1 MQRRNFLKKL
11 FGVGVGAAALATVP
25 AIAKKEETFSLDDL
39 FYQCDGN
46 SDLYFLK
53 PDSWLN
59 NELKKAFGDKVVSRD
74 YFSYYYPLSN
84 VYIPIKEK
92 YDKRD
97 FDALIQFAKANRFDY
112 WCGDTYKGKE
122 FGLCRLSQYRKENYF
137 KVVLYNCR
145 NPKLD
150 SNY

>member
-1 MQRRNFLKKL
+1 MERRNFLKKL
-11 FGVGVGAAALATVP
+11 FGIGLGAAALTTVP
-25 AIAKKEETFSLDDL
+25 AIAKKEETYSLDDL
-39 FYQCDGN
+39 FYRCEGN

-59 NELKKAFGDKVVSRD
+59 DELKKAFGDKVVSRE
-74 YFSYYYPLSN
+74 YFRYYNPLYN
-84 VYIPIKEK
+84 IYIPIKER

-97 FDALIQFAKANRFDY
+97 FDALIQFAKANKWEY

-122 FGLCRLSQYRKENYF
+122 VGLCKMLRYREENYF
-137 KVVLYNCR
+137 KVDLYNCR
-145 NPKLD
+145 NPKSN